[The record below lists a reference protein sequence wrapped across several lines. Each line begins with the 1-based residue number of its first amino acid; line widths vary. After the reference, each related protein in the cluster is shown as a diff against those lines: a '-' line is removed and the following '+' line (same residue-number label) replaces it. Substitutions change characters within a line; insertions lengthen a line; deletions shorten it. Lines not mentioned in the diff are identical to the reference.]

1 MIDCSLDN
9 EKNKAGFQMRARD
22 RVNARMSRKVVV
34 VVVEEED
41 SRASLK
47 AGINGLVREASTGI
61 RSSFCGV
68 GIKLTLRQ

>member
-34 VVVEEED
+34 VVVGED

>member
-22 RVNARMSRKVVV
+22 RVNARMSRKVV